1 MFRFNRAL
9 LTASTLA
16 LGLALSACE
25 SFDPTDMMPNNWFG
39 GGKKPLPGD
48 RHAVF
53 PEGVPGV
60 PQGVPPEM
68 LKGNQQQFEE
78 QPPAAALAE
87 PAPAPRAAKSAA
99 TQPKPKPK
107 AKKPS
112 TAQAQPAAAAP
123 TEPNRSAASPWPGQ
137 PSPNVSPWPDAPRPN
152 TFSR

>member
-1 MFRFNRAL
+1 MFRFNRVL

-16 LGLALSACE
+16 LGLLLSACE
-25 SFDPTDMMPNNWFG
+25 SFDPTDMMPNTWFG
-39 GGKKPLPGD
+39 GGKKPLPGE

-60 PQGVPPEM
+60 AQGVPPEM
-68 LKGNQQQFEE
+68 VKGNQQQFEE
-78 QPPAAALAE
+78 QAAAVE
-87 PAPAPRAAKSAA
+87 PAPAPRPTKAAA
-99 TQPKPKPK
+99 TQPAKPKPR

-123 TEPNRSAASPWPGQ
+123 AQSSRSAASPWPGQ
-137 PSPNVSPWPDAPRPN
+137 SSTNVSPWPDASRPN

>member
-39 GGKKPLPGD
+39 GGKKPLPGE

-68 LKGNQQQFEE
+68 VKGNQQQFEE
-78 QPPAAALAE
+78 QAAAVE
-87 PAPAPRAAKSAA
+87 PAPAPPP
-99 TQPKPKPK
+99 TQPAKPRPK

-123 TEPNRSAASPWPGQ
+123 TQPSQSAASPWPGQ
-137 PSPNVSPWPDAPRPN
+137 SSTNVSPWPDAPRPN